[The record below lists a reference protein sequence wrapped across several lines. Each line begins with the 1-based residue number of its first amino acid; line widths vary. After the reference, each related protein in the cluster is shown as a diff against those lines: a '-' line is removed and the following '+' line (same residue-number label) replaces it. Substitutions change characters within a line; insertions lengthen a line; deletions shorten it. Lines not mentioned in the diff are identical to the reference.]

1 MTEIIIISTAIIF
14 LGLIGSMIIA
24 DSRSD
29 KFDLNELNDRIDV
42 YYSDRVNRFIF
53 VREYKHLPKYFI
65 DGDGAKFDLDK
76 DDSVL
81 FFQRYDKVGEL

>member
-24 DSRSD
+24 DSG
-29 KFDLNELNDRIDV
+29 KQDLNELKDRVDV
-42 YYSDRVNRFIF
+42 YYSDRVNRFIL
-53 VREYKHLPKYFI
+53 VREYKYLPKYFI
-65 DGDGAKFDLDK
+65 DSEGTNFDLNK
-76 DDSVL
+76 SDSAA